1 MVNNHGSRKN
11 KSLIIPDVGK
21 ITYDNFVS
29 NTLMIRNTM
38 SSIVDNFMLI
48 GKELKFVKDN
58 KIFKLGDY
66 KSFIDYCKT
75 EFGIN
80 KSQAYN
86 FINVY
91 ERFSDDSYKKYNYS
105 SLVEMLSLNDEQVK
119 KVPPGA
125 TVKEVREIKKKE
137 KVREE
142 EKNIPYVGKNEEEVP
157 VIIEGQFTVD
167 DFVKEKESLF
177 DDFQVNFL
185 IWLLDNYHLRVSLDY
200 QDKFDKSK
208 KLLQTFGKDKID
220 ISTELGIIKDILLS
234 TKQP

>member
-11 KSLIIPDVGK
+11 KSLVIPDVGK
-21 ITYDNFVS
+21 ITYDHFVS
-29 NTLMIRNTM
+29 NTVMIRNSM
-38 SSIVDNFMLI
+38 GQIVENYMYI
-48 GKELKFVKDN
+48 GEQLKFIKEN

-66 KSFIDYCKT
+66 KSFIDYCKS
-75 EFGIN
+75 EFNLGKN
-80 KSQAYN
+80 QAYN

-91 ERFSDDSYKKYNYS
+91 ERFSDEKYKQYNFS
-105 SLVEMLSLNDEQVK
+105 LLVEMLSLPESKIKEVTPDT
-119 KVPPGA
+119 

-137 KVREE
+137 KE
-142 EKNIPYVGKNEEEVP
+142 NIIDVVKNEEESP
-157 VIIEGQFTVD
+157 VIIEGQFTVE

-177 DDFQVNFL
+177 DEFQVNLL

-220 ISTELGIIKDILLS
+220 IATELGIIKDVLLS

>member
-11 KSLIIPDVGK
+11 KSLVIPDVGK
-21 ITYDNFVS
+21 ITYDHFFS
-29 NTLMIRNTM
+29 NTVMIRNSM
-38 SSIVDNFMLI
+38 GQIVENYMYI
-48 GKELKFVKDN
+48 GEQLKFIKEN

-66 KSFIDYCKT
+66 KSFIDYCKS
-75 EFGIN
+75 EFNLGKN
-80 KSQAYN
+80 QAYN

-91 ERFSDDSYKKYNYS
+91 ERFSDEKYKQYNFS
-105 SLVEMLSLNDEQVK
+105 LLVEMLSLPESKVK
-119 KVPPGA
+119 EVTPDT
-125 TVKEVREIKKKE
+125 TVKEIREIKKKE
-137 KVREE
+137 KQEE
-142 EKNIPYVGKNEEEVP
+142 ESP

-200 QDKFDKSK
+200 QDKFDRSK

-220 ISTELGIIKDILLS
+220 IATELGIIKDILLS

>member
-11 KSLIIPDVGK
+11 KSLVIPDVGK
-21 ITYDNFVS
+21 ITYDHFVS
-29 NTLMIRNTM
+29 NTVMIRNSM
-38 SSIVDNFMLI
+38 GQIVENYMYI
-48 GKELKFVKDN
+48 GEQLKFIKEN

-66 KSFIDYCKT
+66 KSFIDYCKI
-75 EFGIN
+75 EFNLGKN
-80 KSQAYN
+80 QAYN

-91 ERFSDDSYKKYNYS
+91 ERFSDEKYKQYNFS
-105 SLVEMLSLNDEQVK
+105 LLVEMLSLPESKIKEVTPDT
-119 KVPPGA
+119 

-137 KVREE
+137 KE
-142 EKNIPYVGKNEEEVP
+142 NIIDVVKNEEESP
-157 VIIEGQFTVD
+157 VIIEGQFTVE

-177 DDFQVNFL
+177 DEFQVNLL

-220 ISTELGIIKDILLS
+220 IATELGIIKDVLLS